1 MPILYSRG
9 GPAQH
14 RHAGIWWPAARSA
27 AAGVTTA
34 DAAADIQADAR
45 GVGTPELT
53 STSLTPAPGR
63 LTVRASGPAGR
74 AGGSGARLY
83 PPGDPAR

>member
-1 MPILYSRG
+1 M
-9 GPAQH
+9 
-14 RHAGIWWPAARSA
+14 
-27 AAGVTTA
+27 
-34 DAAADIQADAR
+34 QADAR

-74 AGGSGARLY
+74 AGGSGRRLY